1 MGSPLERKLLDL
13 RQQYLPFLQRTMG
26 YLAQKRDT
34 AECQKINGLI
44 EVALNLDN
52 LHQYGEIWRGK
63 AYSDSHNTS
72 GIETVLISLNL
83 F

>member
-52 LHQYGEIWRGK
+52 LHQYGHTFPQPLLYQLKR
-63 AYSDSHNTS
+63 
-72 GIETVLISLNL
+72 VLLDKY
-83 F
+83 